1 MLAANTDLCQLVAA
15 AADICRKPFRH
26 GVRVVVSDADADS
39 SRSACLDCCLR
50 LEVRAPDG
58 QRLSEH
64 DLELELF
71 QSGQDLNLTISW
83 CADEGRPLL
92 WHGSHS
98 VWMDGQT
105 GERCSR
111 PAEGAG
117 LEALARRLRALLGDV
132 D

>member
-1 MLAANTDLCQLVAA
+1 VQSANADLCQLVAA

-26 GVRVVVSDADADS
+26 AVRVVVSDADSDL
-39 SRSACLDCCLR
+39 SASPCLDCCLR
-50 LEVRAPDG
+50 LEVRAADG
-58 QRLSEH
+58 ERLEEH

-83 CADEGRPLL
+83 YVDAGRPLL
-92 WHGSHS
+92 WQGSHS

-111 PAEGAG
+111 PEEGAA
-117 LEALARRLRALLGDV
+117 LEALARRLRALLVVV